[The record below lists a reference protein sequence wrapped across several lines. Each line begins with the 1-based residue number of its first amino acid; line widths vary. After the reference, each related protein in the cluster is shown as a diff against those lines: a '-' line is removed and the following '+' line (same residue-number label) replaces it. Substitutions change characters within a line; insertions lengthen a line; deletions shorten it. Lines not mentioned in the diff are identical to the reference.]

1 MGFFFITYVLF
12 IFIIIFLHNPK
23 ERKKMGIIAKGEIH
37 RRNWITAEFASAS
50 LMRNDVKMID
60 RLSSTAKD
68 PVDLLRMTSTFS
80 HLRQKAWLQSP
91 ALLDP
96 RKNGS
101 KKSFPSQAEN
111 WKMSCLVCL
120 D

>member
-91 ALLDP
+91 ALLDHRLHSITLP
-96 RKNGS
+96 
-101 KKSFPSQAEN
+101 P
-111 WKMSCLVCL
+111 V
-120 D
+120 